1 MADFSI
7 LTEVVPELSTKPEDE
22 LKTIWR
28 DWANNQPAAIREWLT
43 RPLRPEERRI
53 LQCEFAVT
61 WYRTESLAA
70 QDKRAEVLKADQ
82 EAAEQSAADAERP
95 YRGMEGL

>member
-7 LTEVVPELSTKPEDE
+7 LTEVVPALSTKPEDE
-22 LKTIWR
+22 LKTIYR
-28 DWANNQPAAIREWLT
+28 DWANNQPAVIREWLT

-53 LQCEFAVT
+53 LQCEFAVS
-61 WYRTESLAA
+61 WYRAQSLAA
-70 QDKRAEVLKADQ
+70 QDELAVVLKAEE
-82 EAAEQSAADAERP
+82 EAAEQSAAEANRP